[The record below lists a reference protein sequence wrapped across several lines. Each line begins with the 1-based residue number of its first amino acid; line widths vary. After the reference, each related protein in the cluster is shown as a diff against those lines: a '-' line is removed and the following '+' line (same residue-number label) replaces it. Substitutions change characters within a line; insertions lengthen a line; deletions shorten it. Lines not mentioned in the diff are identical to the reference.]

1 MHLGGDHIVD
11 VVVKTSEGDG
21 GAHFVP
27 FSSMIENNIHQ
38 HLMSNYQVRV
48 WHYCERWSEVIN
60 QDFIEHKD
68 H

>member
-1 MHLGGDHIVD
+1 MHLWSDHIVD

-38 HLMSNYQVRV
+38 HLMCNYQVRV
-48 WHYCERWSEVIN
+48 WHTVNDGQRL
-60 QDFIEHKD
+60 
-68 H
+68 